1 VKVIVPGALPMTF
14 GHHNRRIHGLP
25 RLSEAPRHLG
35 YRDQALLPHEVNPH
49 PHPFP

>member
-1 VKVIVPGALPMTF
+1 MVPGALPMTF

-25 RLSEAPRHLG
+25 RLFQVPRLLG
-35 YRDQALLPHEVNPH
+35 YHDLAPEDINPH